1 MSVLAGVNRCA
12 LLHEGG
18 EAQVYALESDGKK
31 YVLKWYADGVQID
44 SHVVEALLR
53 ERIPGVYRLM
63 EAGKKS
69 GRHYLVYEFIEGV
82 SVADLASNP
91 PASNAPAGNLPAG
104 PFAAKD
110 GCVPAPVAISLVRNL
125 AQSLAQ
131 LSRNDVHHGDL
142 SPSNVLVTADA
153 APVLIDCGIVG
164 PGALAYAAPERIQGK
179 PATVKSDM
187 YSLGLL
193 LYRLVA
199 GEDLLHCDCFDGFAQ
214 AAAEIDA
221 VDVTALL
228 YGKGMDAEI
237 LSTLAPLWKATLR
250 ADPADRAE
258 DFEELD
264 ELLEIAF
271 DAASRGSVTWETIR
285 DAFTK
290 NIVAKIGTN
299 CRDAGAECGLPP
311 EFAVTKPTGHRKFA
325 VFAGVLGFILFVL
338 VLFFA
343 LAPRQP
349 SIDETGAKILSNSR
363 SLEGATGLVADS
375 SGDAGRISGEVLESL
390 PVPEQPE

>member
-44 SHVVEALLR
+44 SRVVEALLR

-63 EAGKKS
+63 EAGKKA

-91 PASNAPAGNLPAG
+91 PAGNLPAG
-104 PFAAKD
+104 AFAAKD

-125 AQSLAQ
+125 AQSFAQ

-199 GEDLLHCDCFDGFAQ
+199 GENLLHCDCFDGFAQ

-250 ADPADRAE
+250 ADPAERAE

-390 PVPEQPE
+390 PVPEQTE

>member
-12 LLHEGG
+12 LLLEGG

-44 SHVVEALLR
+44 SRVVEALLR

-63 EAGKKS
+63 EAGKKA

-91 PASNAPAGNLPAG
+91 PAGNLPAG
-104 PFAAKD
+104 AFAAKD

-142 SPSNVLVTADA
+142 SPSNVLVTADG

-250 ADPADRAE
+250 ADPAERAE

-290 NIVAKIGTN
+290 NIAAKIGTN

>member
-31 YVLKWYADGVQID
+31 YALKWYADGVQID
-44 SHVVEALLR
+44 SRVVEVLLR

-63 EAGKKS
+63 EAGKKA

-82 SVADLASNP
+82 SVADLASN
-91 PASNAPAGNLPAG
+91 APAGNLPAG
-104 PFAAKD
+104 AFAAKD

-250 ADPADRAE
+250 ADPAERAE

-290 NIVAKIGTN
+290 NIAAKIGTN

-311 EFAVTKPTGHRKFA
+311 EFAVTKPTGHRKYA

-390 PVPEQPE
+390 PVPEQTE

>member
-44 SHVVEALLR
+44 SRVVEALLR

-63 EAGKKS
+63 EAGKKA

-91 PASNAPAGNLPAG
+91 PAGNLPAG
-104 PFAAKD
+104 AFAAKD
-110 GCVPAPVAISLVRNL
+110 GSVPTPVAISLVRNL

-131 LSRNDVHHGDL
+131 LSKNDVHHGDL
-142 SPSNVLVTADA
+142 SPSNVLVTADG

-250 ADPADRAE
+250 ADPVERAE

-271 DAASRGSVTWETIR
+271 DATSRGSVTWETIR

-390 PVPEQPE
+390 PVPEQTE

>member
-18 EAQVYALESDGKK
+18 EALVYALESGGKQ
-31 YVLKWYADGVQID
+31 YVLKWYAEGVQID
-44 SHVVEALLR
+44 SHVVDVLLR
-53 ERIPGVYRLM
+53 DRTPGVYRVM
-63 EAGKKS
+63 EAGKKA
-69 GRHYLVYEFIEGV
+69 GRQYLIYEFIEGV
-82 SVADLASNP
+82 SIADLANASTAGNP
-91 PASNAPAGNLPAG
+91 PAGD
-104 PFAAKD
+104 AAKD
-110 GCVPAPVAISLVRNL
+110 ARVLVPVAISLVRNL
-125 AQSLAQ
+125 VQSLAQ

-250 ADPADRAE
+250 ADPAERAE

-271 DAASRGSVTWETIR
+271 DAASRGLVTWETIR

-290 NIVAKIGTN
+290 NIAAKIGTN

-311 EFAVTKPTGHRKFA
+311 EFAVTKPTGHRKYA

-390 PVPEQPE
+390 PVPEQTE

>member
-44 SHVVEALLR
+44 SRVVEALLR

-63 EAGKKS
+63 EAGKKA

-82 SVADLASNP
+82 SVADLASIST
-91 PASNAPAGNLPAG
+91 ASNPPAG

-131 LSRNDVHHGDL
+131 LSKKDVHHGDL

-199 GEDLLHCDCFDGFAQ
+199 GENLLHCDCFDGFAQ

-250 ADPADRAE
+250 ADPAERAE

-290 NIVAKIGTN
+290 NIAAKIGTN

-390 PVPEQPE
+390 PVPERPE

>member
-12 LLHEGG
+12 LLLEGG

-44 SHVVEALLR
+44 SRVVEALLR

-63 EAGKKS
+63 EAGKKA

-91 PASNAPAGNLPAG
+91 PAGNLPAG
-104 PFAAKD
+104 AFAAKD

-142 SPSNVLVTADA
+142 SPSNVLVTADG

-250 ADPADRAE
+250 ADPVERAE

-290 NIVAKIGTN
+290 NIAAKNGTN

>member
-31 YVLKWYADGVQID
+31 YALKWYADGVQID
-44 SHVVEALLR
+44 SRVVEALLR

-63 EAGKKS
+63 EAGKKA

-82 SVADLASNP
+82 SIADLANAITAGNP
-91 PASNAPAGNLPAG
+91 PAGDAT
-104 PFAAKD
+104 KD
-110 GCVPAPVAISLVRNL
+110 ARVPVPVAISLVRNL
-125 AQSLAQ
+125 VQSLAQ

-250 ADPADRAE
+250 ADPVERAE

>member
-1 MSVLAGVNRCA
+1 M
-12 LLHEGG
+12 H
-18 EAQVYALESDGKK
+18 
-31 YVLKWYADGVQID
+31 
-44 SHVVEALLR
+44 
-53 ERIPGVYRLM
+53 
-63 EAGKKS
+63 
-69 GRHYLVYEFIEGV
+69 
-82 SVADLASNP
+82 
-91 PASNAPAGNLPAG
+91 
-104 PFAAKD
+104 
-110 GCVPAPVAISLVRNL
+110 
-125 AQSLAQ
+125 
-131 LSRNDVHHGDL
+131 
-142 SPSNVLVTADA
+142 
-153 APVLIDCGIVG
+153 
-164 PGALAYAAPERIQGK
+164 
-179 PATVKSDM
+179 SDM

-199 GEDLLHCDCFDGFAQ
+199 GEDLLHCDCFDGYAQ
-214 AAAEIDA
+214 AAAGIDST
-221 VDVTALL
+221 DVTALL

-250 ADPADRAE
+250 ADPAERAE

-290 NIVAKIGTN
+290 NIAAKIGTN